1 MQIPLQ
7 RQANFTIYALSENA
21 VTLQFGQSISEETLH
36 NINAYNMLLGKQPF
50 PGMQATVPA
59 YATLS
64 VFYNVLQVMQ
74 SDLPGKFCYDK
85 VAGYLQ
91 SLQPE
96 PTYQAKSYHKVTIPV
111 CYGGDFG
118 PDLEDVAH
126 VNNITVEE
134 VIKLHTAATYKV
146 FMIGFVPGFAYLG
159 GMDANLITPRKTT
172 PRKAV
177 PAGSVGI
184 AGEQTGV
191 YPMETPGGWQIIG
204 QTPHNLFDAKRS
216 EPALL
221 KAGDEVKFEP
231 ISYTQFQTCLP

>member
-21 VTLQFGQSISEETLH
+21 VTLQFGQSISEETLR
-36 NINAYNMLLGKQPF
+36 NINAYNTLLGKQPF
-50 PGMQATVPA
+50 PGMQTTVPA

-64 VFYNVLQVMQ
+64 VFYDVWQVIQ
-74 SDLPGKFCYDK
+74 SNLPGKSCYEK
-85 VAGYLQ
+85 VSRYLQ
-91 SLQPE
+91 GLQSE
-96 PTYQAKSYHKVTIPV
+96 PAHQTKPYDTVAIPV

-118 PDLEDVAH
+118 PDLEVVAQ
-126 VNNITVEE
+126 VNKLTVEE
-134 VIKLHTAATYKV
+134 VIKLHSSAIYKV

-159 GMDANLITPRKTT
+159 GMDANLTTPRKTT

-184 AGEQTGV
+184 AGGQTGV

-204 QTPHNLFDAKRS
+204 QTPLCLFDAKRS
-216 EPALL
+216 RPALL
-221 KAGDEVKFEP
+221 KAGDEVKFES
-231 ISYTQFQTCLP
+231 ISYTQFQTCIP